1 MVSIFHYNLQINF
14 NNKEIVLVKK
24 FKNKINGF
32 MKGFFRYLRNNYSD
46 GIGYSLKSERKWFSH
61 KFEIMVYISNFF
73 TTILE
78 DFLISSTAPSRI
90 YSKKVHKI
98 T

>member
-1 MVSIFHYNLQINF
+1 MVSIFHYYLQINF

-46 GIGYSLKSERKWFSH
+46 GIGYSWKSERKWFSH